1 MERGAMVHLGV
12 EDSRQFDRQF
22 IFMDVM
28 VDGVVEHFNLGRS
41 EFIMDVM
48 VVVVEPLGR
57 SASVVV
63 D

>member
-1 MERGAMVHLGV
+1 MERGAMAYLDV
-12 EDSRQFDRQF
+12 EDTRQFDRKF

-28 VDGVVEHFNLGRS
+28 VDGAVEHFNLGRS

-57 SASVVV
+57 SASVVA